1 MLGLIK
7 KDLYLILN
15 NRNAIIIYLIMV
27 GFFAVFA
34 KMDISYILPFFFLS
48 IFLSTFSYDEYNNFN
63 GYVCTMPKGR
73 EYVVLS
79 KYLLTIIISLIL
91 SVFPLLLNILAFK
104 TSFEESLTIA
114 LGSLFGFYLIVS
126 VIYPLMFKFGAEKGR
141 IAMIGCFFAVVVICY
156 LLLTFID
163 LDNNILSGINSTTVI
178 IIIVSIT
185 ILMLTISYFI
195 SKNIYRNKQ
204 F

>member
-27 GFFAVFA
+27 GFFAIFA

-79 KYLLTIIISLIL
+79 K
-91 SVFPLLLNILAFK
+91 
-104 TSFEESLTIA
+104 
-114 LGSLFGFYLIVS
+114 
-126 VIYPLMFKFGAEKGR
+126 
-141 IAMIGCFFAVVVICY
+141 
-156 LLLTFID
+156 
-163 LDNNILSGINSTTVI
+163 
-178 IIIVSIT
+178 
-185 ILMLTISYFI
+185 
-195 SKNIYRNKQ
+195 
-204 F
+204 

>member
-15 NRNAIIIYLIMV
+15 NRNAIVIYLIMV
-27 GFFAVFA
+27 GFFAIFA

-79 KYLLTIIISLIL
+79 KNKEYLTSFIFWINFLCIKLVSCASNNLRIILFISLNK
-91 SVFPLLLNILAFK
+91 SV
-104 TSFEESLTIA
+104 T
-114 LGSLFGFYLIVS
+114 
-126 VIYPLMFKFGAEKGR
+126 
-141 IAMIGCFFAVVVICY
+141 
-156 LLLTFID
+156 
-163 LDNNILSGINSTTVI
+163 
-178 IIIVSIT
+178 
-185 ILMLTISYFI
+185 
-195 SKNIYRNKQ
+195 
-204 F
+204 

>member
-63 GYVCTMPKGR
+63 GYFKSFVW
-73 EYVVLS
+73 
-79 KYLLTIIISLIL
+79 
-91 SVFPLLLNILAFK
+91 LLLCACAILIGTLCSFAYFK
-104 TSFEESLTIA
+104 GTPAIQ
-114 LGSLFGFYLIVS
+114 
-126 VIYPLMFKFGAEKGR
+126 
-141 IAMIGCFFAVVVICY
+141 
-156 LLLTFID
+156 
-163 LDNNILSGINSTTVI
+163 
-178 IIIVSIT
+178 
-185 ILMLTISYFI
+185 
-195 SKNIYRNKQ
+195 SK
-204 F
+204 

>member
-1 MLGLIK
+1 M
-7 KDLYLILN
+7 
-15 NRNAIIIYLIMV
+15 
-27 GFFAVFA
+27 
-34 KMDISYILPFFFLS
+34 
-48 IFLSTFSYDEYNNFN
+48 STFSYDEYNNFN

-104 TSFEESLTIA
+104 TSLEESLTTA
-114 LGSLFGFYLIVS
+114 LGSLFGLYLVVS

-141 IAMIGCFFAVVVICY
+141 IALIGCFFAVGIICY

-163 LDNNILSGINSTTVI
+163 LDNNILSGINSTIVI